1 MMPATFPQL
10 SFYFHFT
17 LRKPSKMGPTLRAA
31 HKNFTP
37 TDLYAVGVFFAPNFA
52 PAITKK
58 QWLQEFFLSTNQ
70 HSTQVLTRK

>member
-1 MMPATFPQL
+1 MMPATLPQL
-10 SFYFHFT
+10 SFYFHLT
-17 LRKPSKMGPTLRAA
+17 LRKPSKIDSTLRAA

-52 PAITKK
+52 PVITKK

>member
-1 MMPATFPQL
+1 MPIGMTRINTSPHILRTSPHTADTSPHTPHNKFRNRFP
-10 SFYFHFT
+10 H
-17 LRKPSKMGPTLRAA
+17 
-31 HKNFTP
+31 
-37 TDLYAVGVFFAPNFA
+37 PNFA

>member
-1 MMPATFPQL
+1 
-10 SFYFHFT
+10 
-17 LRKPSKMGPTLRAA
+17 MGPTLRAA

-58 QWLQEFFLSTNQ
+58 QWLQEFFCRQTNTP
-70 HSTQVLTRK
+70 HKY